1 MLWKALAAA
10 FAACFLAGVL
20 AYALLRVPAAAGV
33 ADAPPIRLNHVG
45 ISVANL
51 DEAVDFYT
59 KKMGYRQAFAIPD
72 APGQPRAVYLQVSRE
87 TFVELLEATP
97 ARPPGFVH
105 VGFEVDDMNAA
116 VGRLKQSNVKV
127 AQPRVGRT
135 KATVAEVDVPDGVNV
150 ELLELGPDSMQRKA
164 IDSWGR

>member
-1 MLWKALAAA
+1 MHSKA
-10 FAACFLAGVL
+10 FAAACAACLIAGVI
-20 AYALLRVPAAAGV
+20 AYTTLRVSSAAVGT
-33 ADAPPIRLNHVG
+33 PPMRLNHVG

-51 DEAVDFYT
+51 DQAVEFYT
-59 KKMGYRQAFAIPD
+59 KKMGYRQAFTIPD

-116 VGRLKQSNVKV
+116 AARLKAADVKM
-127 AQPRVGRT
+127 AAPRVGRT
-135 KATVAEVDVPDGVNV
+135 KATVAEVEVPDGVSV
-150 ELLELGPDSMQRKA
+150 ELLELGPDSMQKKA
-164 IDSWGR
+164 IDSWSR

>member
-1 MLWKALAAA
+1 MHSKAFAAA
-10 FAACFLAGVL
+10 FAACLIAGVI
-20 AYALLRVPAAAGV
+20 AYTTLRVSSAAA
-33 ADAPPIRLNHVG
+33 DTPPMRLNHVG

-51 DEAVDFYT
+51 DQAVEFYT

-116 VGRLKQSNVKV
+116 AARLTAANVKM
-127 AQPRVGRT
+127 AAPRVGRT
-135 KATVAEVDVPDGVNV
+135 KATVAEVEVPDGVSV
-150 ELLELGPDSMQRKA
+150 ELLELGPDSMQKKA
-164 IDSWGR
+164 IDSWSR

>member
-1 MLWKALAAA
+1 MGTLSHSPNPPNTTMQPPIGAYRFRRKRSMTLAP
-10 FAACFLAGVL
+10 FAA
-20 AYALLRVPAAAGV
+20 
-33 ADAPPIRLNHVG
+33 D
-45 ISVANL
+45 
-51 DEAVDFYT
+51 
-59 KKMGYRQAFAIPD
+59 
-72 APGQPRAVYLQVSRE
+72 RE
-87 TFVELLEATP
+87 TVSSTTQNGTIVELLEATP

>member
-1 MLWKALAAA
+1 MAWKAFAAA
-10 FAACFLAGVL
+10 FAACLIAGVVG
-20 AYALLRVPAAAGV
+20 YAMLRVQPAAA
-33 ADAPPIRLNHVG
+33 DTPPIRLNHVG

-72 APGQPRAVYLQVSRE
+72 ASGQPRAVYLQVSRE

-105 VGFEVDDMNAA
+105 VGFEVNDIDAA
-116 VGRLKQSNVKV
+116 VTRLKQSNVKT
-127 AQPRVGRT
+127 AQPRVGRS

-150 ELLELGPDSMQRKA
+150 ELLQFGPESMQRKA
-164 IDSWGR
+164 IESWAR